1 MEIIHTEIV
10 FQNLNQISRKRTRGG
25 ERERKK
31 RILSNALNQKQKRQ
45 KEIIQMPENQNKK
58 IENSGTENQTKPNSN
73 LVVKKDIDTSNK
85 AKRSEKEKLKA
96 NQIEIL

>member
-1 MEIIHTEIV
+1 
-10 FQNLNQISRKRTRGG
+10 
-25 ERERKK
+25 
-31 RILSNALNQKQKRQ
+31 
-45 KEIIQMPENQNKK
+45 MPENQNKN
-58 IENSGTENQTKPNSN
+58 IENSGTEDQTKPNSN